1 MNSMLGRAI
10 LWAAAFTAAPPW
22 PTDFPAPWNT
32 SPPNTGSL
40 LLHCGQKVPPMSA
53 PDIRAME
60 DMLDHLRAK
69 KAQAEEQLKVSEV
82 EDPDLELDIRRIE
95 GRIDV
100 LEEMLREAGQ

>member
-1 MNSMLGRAI
+1 
-10 LWAAAFTAAPPW
+10 
-22 PTDFPAPWNT
+22 
-32 SPPNTGSL
+32 
-40 LLHCGQKVPPMSA
+40 MSA

-69 KAQAEEQLKVSEV
+69 KAQAEEQMRESEV
-82 EDPDLELDIRRIE
+82 EDPELELDLRHIE

>member
-1 MNSMLGRAI
+1 
-10 LWAAAFTAAPPW
+10 
-22 PTDFPAPWNT
+22 
-32 SPPNTGSL
+32 
-40 LLHCGQKVPPMSA
+40 MSA